1 MEVIRLPLQL
11 PNGQSTWSST
21 APILAASCPVRRGHV
36 TSPGQRIVNKAHM
49 CHLQTKAT
57 ANLFLGLQPQLPSR
71 TVTTEVS
78 HSKRGRQPRPVGPK
92 RTRQKEFERVRPW
105 PWREASAF
113 QRTES
118 ILKPGTFSI
127 PQRGG
132 LRKHPLSEISEFP
145 HTGEFRAPSVPNAP
159 LIDAISIL
167 SYHDMWGVKDAHN
180 LSF

>member
-1 MEVIRLPLQL
+1 MGTSEILYHNHKWSQGQDYMEVIRLPLQPL
-11 PNGQSTWSST
+11 NGQSTWSST

-36 TSPGQRIVNKAHM
+36 TSPGQRIVNEAHI

-57 ANLFLGLQPQLPSR
+57 ASLFLGLQPQFPSR

-78 HSKRGRQPRPVGPK
+78 HSKRGCQPCPAGPK

-105 PWREASAF
+105 PRREASAF

-132 LRKHPLSEISEFP
+132 LRNTHSVRFQS
-145 HTGEFRAPSVPNAP
+145 FRTPVSSVR
-159 LIDAISIL
+159 LL
-167 SYHDMWGVKDAHN
+167 FQTHR
-180 LSF
+180 